1 MKVQTSIEGVTKT
14 VLKMQDI
21 QNTSIKALVQ
31 GLYLEGERVM
41 ADSKDNYVPVKSGTL
56 KASGRV
62 HAPVDLGG
70 GKWEVTLSYG
80 GPASHYALTVH
91 EAPKSWGQG
100 KNKYLQKPFKASL
113 PKFEARMAAWVEL
126 LK

>member
-1 MKVQTSIEGVTKT
+1 MKIQTTIEGATKT
-14 VLKMQDI
+14 VAKIQDI
-21 QNTSIKALVQ
+21 QNASVKALVQ

-41 ADSKDNYVPVKSGTL
+41 ADAKDNYVPVKSGAL
-56 KASGRV
+56 KGSGRV

-70 GKWEVTLSYG
+70 GKWEVTLSFG

-91 EAPKSWGQG
+91 EAPKTWGQG
-100 KNKYLQKPFKASL
+100 KNKYLQTPFKMSL
-113 PKFEARMAAWVEL
+113 PKFEARMAAWIEV